1 MPNSFAVLFWPFPV
15 SDFSNPGKS
24 APKKKQNHDSVSA
37 RDSKRNRGV
46 KTMEKENVYSAENSI
61 PGLLQ
66 NMEQGEHPGRN
77 GSHSARMPLRGRL
90 PETSPRQTPG
100 FRRTVPEIPDEGP
113 CPDGAADPA
122 DGGFCWDGGPDAAQQ
137 EMSEQTGLAPG
148 LTREEYLRLLRAAR
162 DKGQERT
169 YLLIKLF
176 ATTGIPVQ
184 CLDQVTAQLIR
195 DGQGELRR
203 HKMKI
208 RFFCPEVLRQEMLN
222 YMANHGVCEGPVFV
236 TRRGNI
242 LNRSNLFRN
251 IQILCKPAG
260 VAAEKCNPRC
270 LRELYRTTCIRIQR
284 RVEKLSAQMYE
295 ELLEEEQKAIGW

>member
-1 MPNSFAVLFWPFPV
+1 M
-15 SDFSNPGKS
+15 
-24 APKKKQNHDSVSA
+24 
-37 RDSKRNRGV
+37 
-46 KTMEKENVYSAENSI
+46 KTVEKENVYSAENSI

-66 NMEQGEHPGRN
+66 NMEQSERPERN
-77 GSHSARMPLRGRL
+77 GGHTDRMPLQGRL
-90 PETSPRQTPG
+90 PETSPRQTCS
-100 FRRTVPEIPDEGP
+100 FRSAVPEMPDDGP
-113 CPDGAADPA
+113 VPDGVADPPN
-122 DGGFCWDGGPDAAQQ
+122 GGFCWAGPDAAQQ
-137 EMSEQTGLAPG
+137 EMTEQTGLSPG

-208 RFFCPEVLRQEMLN
+208 RFFCPEVLRQEFLN
-222 YMANHGVCEGPVFV
+222 YMANHGIYEGPVFV
-236 TRRGNI
+236 TRRGNT

-251 IQILCKPAG
+251 IQVLCKPAG